1 MKNKREK
8 KTKTKTNIHHKVD
21 LNAPPRQVVYPNVV
35 TTINLAINHIY
46 GGQSKLSR
54 ILGISRQAI
63 WQRVCSAEET
73 GSAHA
78 WWAAVSLLPDDTFHT
93 LAGENPEKRSYLKE
107 SGLDEL
113 SAVSMLLLR
122 AFMTELVSTSGK
134 WEGASKDV
142 RHAIYIEKLRSRAK
156 NAKAAR
162 LDILGT

>member
-1 MKNKREK
+1 MKSKREK
-8 KTKTKTNIHHKVD
+8 KTQTKINIHHKVD
-21 LNAPPRQVVYPNVV
+21 LNAPPRQVVYPNAVA
-35 TTINLAINHIY
+35 TINLAINHIY

-54 ILGISRQAI
+54 ILGISRQAV

-73 GSAHA
+73 NTAHA
-78 WWAAVSLLPDDTFHT
+78 WWAAVALLPDDSFRD
-93 LAGENPEKRSYLKE
+93 LSGENLEKRSYLRE

-122 AFMTELVSTSGK
+122 AFMLELTTVAGK

-142 RHAIYIEKLRSRAK
+142 RHAIYIDKLRTRAK